1 MNEVVAEPKK
11 RRELVAVPPM
21 AGGHVAAFIPSTVEE
36 IKWEVG
42 LLIEAGL
49 APDSFK
55 NDPKKITVAVLKG
68 LEVGLPPM
76 MAVSNIAVINGRASI
91 WGDAALAL
99 VQSKNVIERM
109 TVEEIGT
116 VPGEEA
122 ETNQFA
128 PDFGYRVSIWRRGQ
142 GSPYVGKFTV
152 GDAKRAK
159 LWMNPSK
166 APWMQH
172 PKRMLK
178 IRATA
183 FPLRDGFADCLSG
196 LHIREEVE
204 DLPPAPE
211 PKADTSFLDDSIPET
226 GGKTVEG
233 VAVEQPEPAFLPVP
247 EGDKG
252 ADWDTWAA
260 QAGEII
266 RNAPSGAF
274 LDAWITMHNAPLAN
288 AFIFSPT
295 LAKSLQQDV
304 EQRRAALL
312 LAAA

>member
-1 MNEVVAEPKK
+1 MNEIVETKK
-11 RRELVAVPPM
+11 RRELVAVPPQ
-21 AGGHVAAFIPSTVEE
+21 AGREVKAFIPSTIEE

-68 LEVGLPPM
+68 LEVGMPPM
-76 MAVSNIAVINGRASI
+76 MAVSNIAVINGRATI

-109 TVEEIGT
+109 EVEEIGT
-116 VPGEEA
+116 
-122 ETNQFA
+122 A
-128 PDFGYRVSIWRRGQ
+128 PTADSEVNAFPPDYGFQVSIWRRGQ
-142 GSPYVGKFTV
+142 SSPYVGKYTV

-159 LWMNPSK
+159 LWMNPHK

-183 FPLRDGFADCLSG
+183 FPLRDGFADCLNG
-196 LHIREEVE
+196 LHIREEIE

-211 PKADTSFLDDSIPET
+211 AKADTSFLDDNLPEAIDVTPET
-226 GGKTVEG
+226 
-233 VAVEQPEPAFLPVP
+233 PADPVQLPVP
-247 EGDKG
+247 QGEQGP
-252 ADWDTWAA
+252 DWEAWHKE
-260 QAGEII
+260 AGEIV
-266 RNAPSGAF
+266 RAAPSGIW
-274 LDAWITMHNAPLAN
+274 LDQWVKMHQAPLAN
-288 AFIFSPT
+288 LFVFSAQ
-295 LAKSLQQDV
+295 LAKELQQDV
-304 EQRRAALL
+304 EHRRAALL
-312 LAAA
+312 VQAA